1 MKSPKIESILVT
13 ACLLAA
19 LVLWYI
25 IFGLEA
31 GNFWFKISFS
41 SVLLASVSLWI
52 VGRQASALFKYRKRH
67 LLIGFGSA
75 LLLYGIFWAGKLVLT
90 TLFPAA
96 RTAIG
101 SVYTAGKE
109 TPAWLIAL
117 LLLAVTSPAEEIFW
131 RGFIQRVFMQRMS
144 PILGFSIT
152 LLCYTLVHIW
162 SLNIL
167 LILAAFT
174 AGFCWGLIYLLEK
187 SLTPV
192 IISHALWSVS
202 AFVVFP
208 FA

>member
-1 MKSPKIESILVT
+1 MKSPKIESILI
-13 ACLLAA
+13 AAGLFAA
-19 LVLWYI
+19 LALWYV

-31 GNFWFKISFS
+31 GNFWLKISFS

-52 VGRQASALFKYRKRH
+52 MGRKASALFKYRKRH
-67 LLIGFGSA
+67 LLMGPGSA

-90 TLFPAA
+90 ALFPAA

-117 LLLAVTSPAEEIFW
+117 LLLVVTGPAEEIFW
-131 RGFIQRVFMQRMS
+131 RGFIQRVFMQKMS
-144 PILGFSIT
+144 PLLGFST
-152 LLCYTLVHIW
+152 TVLCYTIVHIW
-162 SLNIL
+162 TLNVP

-202 AFVVFP
+202 AFVLFP